1 MAIITFLAHIFL
13 LISLSFF
20 IIIEAEDFSPWLK
33 GKLEDNDNEI
43 DSNNHNRFTKH
54 DCSGK
59 QIFCRKLDGDGLE
72 GNKKIMK
79 CCKHRC
85 VDTDSDVKNCGSCSK
100 ICPFPQQCCK
110 GFCVDTNNSR
120 FNCGKCG
127 NRCRFRVRCVYG
139 MCGYDQPDP
148 PQPPT
153 GWWKP
158 PHSPKDRRYL
168 RPVDGRRSSFA

>member
-1 MAIITFLAHIFL
+1 MAIITFLAHVFIL
-13 LISLSFF
+13 LSSSF
-20 IIIEAEDFSPWLK
+20 IIIEAKDLSPWLK
-33 GKLEDNDNEI
+33 GKLDDNEI
-43 DSNNHNRFTKH
+43 DNEHHIRFAKH

-59 QIFCRKLDGDGLE
+59 QIFCRKDGSDGLK
-72 GNKKIMK
+72 GKKKIIK

-85 VDTDSDVKNCGSCSK
+85 VNTDSDVENCGLCGK

-127 NRCRFRVRCVYG
+127 NKCRFRVRCVYG
-139 MCGYDQPDP
+139 MCGYAQPDP
-148 PQPPT
+148 PRPPK

-158 PHSPKDRRYL
+158 PHRPKNRHC
-168 RPVDGRRSSFA
+168 PPPEDGQRSSFV